1 MVEIKG
7 PPEQKKP
14 PEQPRG
20 MLKLKIAKKA
30 YVFEVRKKYLVSRNF
45 VMKKKA
51 ENPADDMKD
60 RLREIF
66 SKKKA
71 LPAEQVRPSGANLPQ
86 TAPPSPAST
95 LVKSMAA
102 FVILV
107 LLVGL
112 VSLGALMLGA
122 KAAPP
127 ANSKP
132 HTFEGGYNF
141 SVEEADVVSV
151 LQNDKPLRVAYF
163 LAKYSTSNISS
174 VNITAKV
181 FSSRPTTQVFL
192 LDYARE
198 GADAYA
204 VFRKNLMQGVRE
216 DGIAINEIDIE
227 RLSSLPAGA
236 TVVVPTGYLPKE
248 LAGQDGAYSLSAL
261 LSRGVNIIYMGFQ
274 FDRTVLN
281 RNGLTESA
289 NYDKAS
295 FSKGKISS
303 SDGFRLYDPQYQ
315 AGSGAKGTEGILIG
329 SGKIYGS
336 VSVLRF
342 GSGAMMVLPQTIDGG
357 WRGDGQA
364 AGEDVARLIR
374 EELWLAPLAS
384 ANATGE
390 TGIASMAAVPP
401 QGRGDGIKTLTIFT
415 PPFQPDSAFGEMTMS
430 VSDMGGSMRR
440 SISVLRLQKS
450 QKGEMA
456 PRDIKTVP
464 YYLSGQRTRFNIEL
478 KEDAAKPVKLYI
490 RLYKEGAL
498 LQEEELELGLTN
510 PTTSKPKDMQVN
522 AEPGKYVVRVEDT
535 DGKTYAS
542 TQLEVIGLD
551 IEANKTAW
559 QTGRFTFLLS
569 AAGQPVTPRQISVS
583 LDGKGE
589 KRYFPASFTYT
600 PTSTVLNYEYP
611 GEIKPGNH
619 TFLFTAGNWT
629 MPLSKPYVAPKNLWD
644 NPLVLVLFGLAI
656 IVTGIGAMLR
666 RPEQMRYGLDIPD
679 FLPLSTTKIPVKRE
693 TVLEIFESVNAGYS
707 WQWMPLRID
716 EIKNGFRRL
725 TYNGKPILVGDF
737 NLERI
742 LHKLK
747 DEHAVKDELGYWGL
761 TRWEKESGHPIRYL
775 AIYRIMRNVFVNN
788 AVKFSRL
795 DAMKDCDIKTIA
807 GKEEIYLHIMQKP
820 ADARFAEQSEP
831 GMAQGRDADAVV
843 HRALATSKLGTT
855 IMVFANEE
863 ERDNFRA
870 SLTSTSKLA
879 VALKMEVN
887 NGNIYLFPVKNAIS
901 AYLKGV
907 VK

>member
-1 MVEIKG
+1 MVEITG
-7 PPEQKKP
+7 PQEQKKP
-14 PEQPRG
+14 QEKG

-30 YVFEVRKKYLVSRNF
+30 YVFDVRRKYAVSRNF

-51 ENPADDMKD
+51 ENPADDIKD
-60 RLREIF
+60 HLREIF
-66 SKKKA
+66 SKKK
-71 LPAEQVRPSGANLPQ
+71 PQPKGQPQPSGAN
-86 TAPPSPAST
+86 PPKTSSSSATST

-102 FVILV
+102 LALLV
-107 LLVGL
+107 LLA
-112 VSLGALMLGA
+112 GAAFVAIFMLGA
-122 KAAPP
+122 KIAPP
-127 ANSKP
+127 SNAKP
-132 HTFEGGYNF
+132 QTFEGSYNF
-141 SVEEADVVSV
+141 SIEDTDIVSV
-151 LQNDKPLRVAYF
+151 LENDKPLRVAYF
-163 LAKYSTSNISS
+163 LAKYSTANISG

-204 VFRKNLMQGVRE
+204 VFRKHLMQGVRE
-216 DGIAINEIDIE
+216 AGIAINEIDIE

-236 TVVVPTGYLPKE
+236 TLVVPTGYLPKE
-248 LAGQDGAYSLSAL
+248 LAGIDSTYSLTTL
-261 LSRGVNIIYMGFQ
+261 LSRGVNIVYIGFQ
-274 FDRTVLN
+274 FDKTVLDK
-281 RNGLTESA
+281 NGLTLSV

-295 FSKGKISS
+295 FTKGKVSS
-303 SDGFRLYDPQYQ
+303 SDGFRLYDPQYL
-315 AGSGAKGTEGILIG
+315 AGSGKGEASLAG
-329 SGKIYGS
+329 SGQLYGS
-336 VSVLRF
+336 VSVLHF
-342 GSGAMMVLPQTIDGG
+342 GRGAMMVLPQTIDGG

-374 EELWLAPLAS
+374 EERWLAPLAS
-384 ANATGE
+384 ANIAGE
-390 TGIASMAAVPP
+390 NSIVRGIPMLPGTEPGAKALS
-401 QGRGDGIKTLTIFT
+401 IFT
-415 PPFQPDSAFGEMTMS
+415 PAFQADSAFGEVTMT
-430 VSDMGGSMRR
+430 VSDMSGSVRR
-440 SISVLRLQKS
+440 TISVLRLKKI

-456 PRDIKTVP
+456 PRDIKTIP

-478 KEDAAKPVKLYI
+478 KEDTPKPVKLYI

-522 AEPGKYVVRVEDT
+522 AEPGRYVVKVEDAEN
-535 DGKTYAS
+535 KVYAS

-551 IEANKTAW
+551 IKINKTSW
-559 QTGRFTFLLS
+559 PTGKFGFLLS
-569 AAGQPVTPRQISVS
+569 ASGQPVTPRQISVS

-589 KRYFPASFTYT
+589 KRYFPSAFIYT
-600 PTSTVLNYEYP
+600 PTSTAINYEYL

-619 TFLFTAGNWT
+619 TFSFTAGNWT
-629 MPLSKPYVAPKNLWD
+629 LQLPATYPAVKNFWD
-644 NPLVLVLFGLAI
+644 NPLVLLLLGFAI
-656 IVTGIGAMLR
+656 IIAGIGTLLR

-679 FLPLSTTKIPVKRE
+679 FLPMSTTKIPVKRE

-742 LHKLK
+742 LYKLK
-747 DEHAVKDELGYWGL
+747 EERTVKDELGYWGL
-761 TRWEKESGHPIRYL
+761 CRWEKESSHSILYL

-795 DAMKDCDIKTIA
+795 DAMKDCDIKAIA
-807 GKEEIYLHIMQKP
+807 GKDEIYLHIMQEP
-820 ADARFAEQSEP
+820 ADT
-831 GMAQGRDADAVV
+831 VV

-855 IMVFANEE
+855 IIVFESEE
-863 ERDNFRA
+863 ARDAFRA
-870 SLTSTSKLA
+870 SLTSTSRLA

>member
-1 MVEIKG
+1 MVEIRG

-14 PEQPRG
+14 QEQPRG

-30 YVFEVRKKYLVSRNF
+30 YVFDVRKKYSVSRNF

-51 ENPADDMKD
+51 ENPADDMKE
-60 RLREIF
+60 RLRGIF
-66 SKKKA
+66 SRKKA
-71 LPAEQVRPSGANLPQ
+71 LQKEQPQPSSAKLPP
-86 TAPPSPAST
+86 APPSSPTST

-102 FVILV
+102 LALLV
-107 LLVGL
+107 LLA
-112 VSLGALMLGA
+112 GAAFVAFFMLGA
-122 KAAPP
+122 KVAPP

-132 HTFEGGYNF
+132 RAFEGSYNF
-141 SVEEADVVSV
+141 SVEETDVVSV

-163 LAKYSTSNISS
+163 LAKYSTANISS
-174 VNITAKV
+174 INITAKV

-198 GADAYA
+198 GADAYS
-204 VFRKNLMQGVRE
+204 VFRKHLMQGVRE
-216 DGIAINEIDIE
+216 AGLAINEIDTD

-236 TVVVPTGYLPKE
+236 TVVVPTGYLPRE
-248 LAGQDGAYSLSAL
+248 LAGLDSAYSLSTL
-261 LSRGVNIIYMGFQ
+261 LSRGVNIIYIGFQ
-274 FDRTVLN
+274 FDKTLLN
-281 RNGLTESA
+281 KNGLTEST

-295 FSKGKISS
+295 FSKGKVSS
-303 SDGFRLYDPQYQ
+303 SGGFRLYDPQYL
-315 AGSGAKGTEGILIG
+315 AGPGRGEGSLAG
-329 SGKIYGS
+329 GGQIYGS

-364 AGEDVARLIR
+364 AGEDVAMLIR
-374 EELWLAPLAS
+374 EERWLAPIAS

-390 TGIASMAAVPP
+390 TSAAMRAGMLP
-401 QGRGDGIKTLTIFT
+401 QGKADGTRMLAIFT
-415 PPFQPDSAFGEMTMS
+415 PPFQPDSAFGEMVVT
-430 VSDMGGSMRR
+430 VSDKGGSVRR

-456 PRDIKTVP
+456 PRDIQTIP

-478 KEDAAKPVKLYI
+478 KEDTPKPVKLYI
-490 RLYKEGAL
+490 HLYKEGAL

-522 AEPGKYVVRVEDT
+522 AEPGRYVVRVEDAE
-535 DGKTYAS
+535 GKVYAS

-551 IEANKTAW
+551 IQANKTSW
-559 QTGRFTFLLS
+559 QTGKFNFFLS
-569 AAGQPVTPRQISVS
+569 ALGQPVTPRQISVS

-589 KRYFPASFTYT
+589 KRYFPSSFTYT
-600 PTSTVLNYEYP
+600 PTSTVLDYEYL
-611 GEIKPGNH
+611 GEITPGNH
-619 TFLFTAGNWT
+619 TFFFTAGNWT
-629 MPLSKPYVAPKNLWD
+629 MPLSSTYRATRNFWD
-644 NPLVLVLFGLAI
+644 NPLVLVLMGLAI
-656 IVTGIGAMLR
+656 AVAGMGALLR

-679 FLPLSTTKIPVKRE
+679 FLPISTTKIPVKRE

-742 LHKLK
+742 LHKL
-747 DEHAVKDELGYWGL
+747 EGEGAVKEELGYWGL
-761 TRWEKESGHPIRYL
+761 SRWEKESGHSVRYL

-795 DAMKDCDIKTIA
+795 DAMKDCDIKAIA
-807 GKEEIYLHIMQKP
+807 GKEEIYLHIMQEP
-820 ADARFAEQSEP
+820 AD
-831 GMAQGRDADAVV
+831 GVV
-843 HRALATSKLGTT
+843 HRALATSSLGTT
-855 IMVFANEE
+855 IIVFSNEE
-863 ERDNFRA
+863 ERDSFRA

-887 NGNIYLFPVKNAIS
+887 NGNIFLFPVKNAIS